1 MRTSKVVNEKIKSVD
16 EEGKTVV
23 TGKKLKSTTKYY
35 YAGDSLVYQCTTET
49 VNNTTQKTELY
60 FFYDSYGNLTLIKY
74 YKNGN
79 LIDFPVLTNSQGDVV
94 AIYNTSGTKLI
105 SYEYDAW
112 GNATISG
119 SAAIGTLNPIRYRGY
134 YYDNDLKLYYL
145 QSRYYDAEIGRF
157 ISADS
162 LLDQGDI
169 LGNNLFVYCLNNPV
183 NMADP
188 TGHLAFLAVTAAIGA
203 VAGAIAGG
211 IIAASNGGNVL
222 AGIGIGAAVGALA
235 GAGLGAAAGV
245 MLAGSA
251 TASMASVAVG
261 AKAAVS
267 LIGSTGGI
275 AATMNMVADNISQA
289 YNNSTQVFWSGG
301 DIVKNAANQ
310 FANDIGGKTLG
321 MTRVGTYLENI
332 NASSTAWQAA
342 SANFANVANNV
353 NTSIYCIQNA
363 SHININCIWGTIEY
377 PLIKSSDIIYC
388 IVSQSGTIEI
398 MV

>member
-134 YYDNDLKLYYL
+134 YYDSDLKLYYL

-157 ISADS
+157 LNSDS
-162 LLDQGDI
+162 FTDSNAGVLGYNTFIYCANDPVNSYDPSGHSVILSI
-169 LGNNLFVYCLNNPV
+169 LGKALVGGLF
-183 NMADP
+183 
-188 TGHLAFLAVTAAIGA
+188 GAAIGA
-203 VAGAIAGG
+203 GVNFVGQLKR
-211 IIAASNGGNVL
+211 NGGDFSKIDKKEL
-222 AGIGIGAAVGALA
+222 GIAAAVGGITGALS
-235 GAGLGAAAGV
+235 GGFGAAIAKA
-245 MLAGSA
+245 AGSIVAKTAA
-251 TASMASVAVG
+251 TIVTEGVVNAAGGTCEALLNGTERTMSDYVQDFAVG
-261 AKAAVS
+261 AGTSFVATAIPVLSNHSRFSRSTKSQKRAMLNNKFTNREIKAGVYNTPEYKIFLLEGSDELASCFDVAVK
-267 LIGSTGGI
+267 L
-275 AATMNMVADNISQA
+275 
-289 YNNSTQVFWSGG
+289 F
-301 DIVKNAANQ
+301 
-310 FANDIGGKTLG
+310 
-321 MTRVGTYLENI
+321 E
-332 NASSTAWQAA
+332 
-342 SANFANVANNV
+342 
-353 NTSIYCIQNA
+353 
-363 SHININCIWGTIEY
+363 EY
-377 PLIKSSDIIYC
+377 QD
-388 IVSQSGTIEI
+388 E
-398 MV
+398 